1 MKNRNYILGAFLVIF
16 ALLAQSCEKLLE
28 TDSPQDLDA
37 SKALKTKA
45 GVNAAVIGLYDYLQ
59 STRMY
64 GRDLFAIPEALADNG
79 RATGNSGRFN
89 GEAVNLPNVHM
100 VNWQTSYF
108 LINQANLI
116 IDNLKKGQIPE
127 LDAADSTII
136 QGECLFLRALTYF
149 DLIKTFAY
157 IPSNKSIPASQDFG
171 GVPLVLTGVDD
182 QKQIAYPA
190 RAATA
195 DVYAQ
200 IYRDLDSC
208 IATFS
213 SLPVIVDKQPKGSP
227 NGRGRAYA
235 NRTAAQALYSRVAL
249 YNGDYATSTRFANAA
264 IGANVV
270 TLSTT
275 ANYLSDW
282 RARVHPEAFFDLN
295 FEQITESQGPNES
308 MQTAYTTLSAPGVRT
323 FAQGFG
329 DLVPTASML
338 SALGITLTGTTV
350 NRGADVRA
358 LVYELGSAGRATPNV
373 ECTKFIGKNGFANQ
387 DNIPVLRISE
397 QYLNRSEA
405 YFNLGKRD
413 SAILSLNTI
422 RVRAGLPAVSDT
434 SAVVVGN
441 NLLEE
446 ILLQRRIELA
456 FEGHRF
462 WDLKRLG
469 RGITK
474 PAPAANLPGTDYR
487 FLANIPLRE
496 LSANPNLKQNFG
508 Y

>member
-1 MKNRNYILGAFLVIF
+1 MKNRNYILGAWLLIF
-16 ALLAQSCEKLLE
+16 ALLAQSCEKLLD
-28 TDSPQDLDA
+28 TDSPQDLDS
-37 SKALKTKA
+37 SKALTTKA
-45 GVNAAVIGLYDYLQ
+45 GINAAVIGLYDYLQ

-89 GEAVNLPNVHM
+89 NEAVNLPNVHM

-116 IDNLKKGQIPE
+116 LDNVEKSGGVLSPAEIANVQ
-127 LDAADSTII
+127 A
-136 QGECLFLRALTYF
+136 ECLFLRALTYF

-157 IPSNKSIPASQDFG
+157 IPSNKTAPASQDFG
-171 GVPLVLTGVDD
+171 GVPLILTGVDD
-182 QKQIAYPA
+182 QAKIITPA
-190 RAATA
+190 RASTL
-195 DVYAQ
+195 DVYIQ
-200 IYRDLDSC
+200 IYKDLDAA
-208 IATFS
+208 IAKFT
-213 SLPVIVDKQPKGSP
+213 SLPSLGGSV

-235 NRTAAQALYSRVAL
+235 NRPAAQALYSRVAL
-249 YNGDYATSTRFANAA
+249 YSGDYALSAQYANAA
-264 IGANVV
+264 IASGFG
-270 TLSTT
+270 TLST
-275 ANYLSDW
+275 NISYLADW
-282 RARVHPEAFFDLN
+282 RQKSHPEAFFDLN
-295 FEQITESQGPNES
+295 FDQITESQGPNES
-308 MQTAYTTLSAPGVRT
+308 MQTAYTTLSTPGVRSVT
-323 FAQGFG
+323 QGFG

-338 SALGITLTGTTV
+338 SALGITLAGTTV
-350 NRGADVRA
+350 TRGADVRA
-358 LVYELGSAGRATPNV
+358 LVYELGTSGRGVANV
-373 ECTKFIGKNGFANQ
+373 ECTKFIGKNGPNQ
-387 DNIPVLRISE
+387 DNIPVLRLSE
-397 QYLNRSEA
+397 QFLNRSEA

-434 SAVVVGN
+434 SAIVVGN

-474 PAPAANLPGTDYR
+474 PAPAANLPATDYR